1 MRRIVYFSDVEYT
14 DTCFCSVHP
23 FFMKP
28 QEKNLDAVSEGPFQW
43 LAPLG
48 PTGSCLHGINL
59 QPKASQ
65 KVATFDLD
73 GTVIKSSF
81 ATKSA
86 AGQPPS
92 WEWWRAS
99 VPDKLKELHE
109 TGYLNHNDL
118 SFAELMTPCSY
129 AIVLI
134 SNQGIKPAA
143 LKTWKEKIPLIGQA
157 VNHFFT
163 RYSSM
168 SHHVIPGPLQ
178 LKDVPFRIMAAT
190 GKDQYRKPMPGMWH
204 ELERIFTEECVMIG
218 RAALVSRLLVQVG

>member
-1 MRRIVYFSDVEYT
+1 
-14 DTCFCSVHP
+14 
-23 FFMKP
+23 MKP
-28 QEKNLDAVSEGPFQW
+28 QEKKDATSEGPFQW
-43 LAPLG
+43 LQPLG

-109 TGYLNHNDL
+109 TGYLHL
-118 SFAELMTPCSY
+118 FSV
-129 AIVLI
+129 VL
-134 SNQGIKPAA
+134 
-143 LKTWKEKIPLIGQA
+143 
-157 VNHFFT
+157 
-163 RYSSM
+163 RYTDAM
-168 SHHVIPGPLQ
+168 
-178 LKDVPFRIMAAT
+178 
-190 GKDQYRKPMPGMWH
+190 
-204 ELERIFTEECVMIG
+204 
-218 RAALVSRLLVQVG
+218 